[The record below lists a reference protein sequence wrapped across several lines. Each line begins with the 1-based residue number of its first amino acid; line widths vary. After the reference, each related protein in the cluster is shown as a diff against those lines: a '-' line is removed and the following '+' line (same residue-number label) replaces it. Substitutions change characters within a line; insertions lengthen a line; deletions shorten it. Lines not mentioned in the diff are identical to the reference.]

1 MADDVRK
8 LLNYIVNNFVVRD
21 ELKTI
26 DLDAP
31 PREPADVIVADKRD
45 VVRREQDRADA
56 LAEPFVRGLV
66 RAHQRA
72 SIGGHELALDDR
84 KPEENRMAD
93 ALIRFLVSYELASS
107 RTEETEPRQY
117 TYYVQ
122 VDWDRLA
129 EVARAA
135 DVDLERALNRYR
147 T

>member
-21 ELKTI
+21 EVKTI

-45 VVRREQDRADA
+45 VARREQDRADA
-56 LAEPFVRGLV
+56 LAEPFARGLV

-135 DVDLERALNRYR
+135 DVDLERALNRHR